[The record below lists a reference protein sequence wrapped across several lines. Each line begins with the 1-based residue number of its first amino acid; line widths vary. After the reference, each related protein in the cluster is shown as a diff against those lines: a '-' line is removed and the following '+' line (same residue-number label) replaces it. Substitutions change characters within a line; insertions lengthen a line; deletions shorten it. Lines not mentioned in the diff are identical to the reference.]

1 MRIST
6 SQIYDQNIRSIMN
19 NQEDLV
25 KTQQQLRVEEQVGH
39 SLLVYFWMMKGECM
53 VSRRIDLYVEE

>member
-25 KTQQQLRVEEQVGH
+25 KTQEQLATGKRIITPSDDPVG
-39 SLLVYFWMMKGECM
+39 
-53 VSRRIDLYVEE
+53 